1 MLNSLGTISKFL
13 GTISESL
20 RTFLTDFP
28 GLFLIQEGDL
38 SGLREQPTEEISA
51 LYKKSRRRFRSGD
64 IRFAEDFA
72 LSGRRQKHAEPTR
85 AKLIV
90 DPL

>member
-1 MLNSLGTISKFL
+1 MLKSLGTISKFL
-13 GTISESL
+13 GTSISQDFFY
-20 RTFLTDFP
+20 RFP
-28 GLFLIQEGDL
+28 GAISDSEGDL
-38 SGLREQPTEEISA
+38 SGLREKPTEEISS

-72 LSGRRQKHAEPTR
+72 LSGRRQNHAEPTG